1 MCLGS
6 TFRIGANVLTKEDNM
21 SNPVQT
27 CLRKHYCDRRAHNE
41 RQSFPSNSP
50 SYEYKYEVYDLN
62 GEDGEVQV
70 FACNEL
76 AELRTHLLTNG
87 FHPSV
92 IGDLVAGKNVGN
104 HKVTVNGVC
113 KICDLYDKRKAEQ
126 ALGIVSPFYLIV
138 EGISRH
144 YGGPEEGGWWYDWHT
159 ILDVRKVFT
168 FKQALKHARELREKY
183 PQPKYNRYSSANRGE
198 DDTVLRIVYSED
210 DPRWPEESNERPRY
224 E

>member
-1 MCLGS
+1 
-6 TFRIGANVLTKEDNM
+6 M
-21 SNPVQT
+21 SVQT

-41 RQSFPSNSP
+41 RQSNFPEGSL
-50 SYEYKYEVYDLN
+50 SYGYKYEVTALSVDEN
-62 GEDGEVQV
+62 GEDEQV

-76 AELRTHLLTNG
+76 SELRTYLLTNG

-126 ALGIVSPFYLIV
+126 ALGIVTPFYLVV

-144 YGGPEEGGWWYDWHT
+144 YGGHEEGGWWYDWHT
-159 ILDVRKVFT
+159 ILDVRKAFT

-183 PQPKYNRYSSANRGE
+183 PQPKYNRYSCANRGE
-198 DDTVLRIVYSED
+198 DDTVLRLVYSED
-210 DPRWPEESNERPRY
+210 DPRWPEETTERPRY